1 MVDDKPR
8 SSWRFPVGA
17 TIFVAGF
24 CAPAAIPL
32 VTASNLPTG
41 WKAVIS
47 GALAIGLPEVMMLAA
62 AAVMGKAGFAELK
75 RRLGGILR
83 RYGPPDSVGPVRYR
97 IGLVMFVAPIL
108 LGWLGPYLLHH
119 LSGFDTLPLWWHL
132 GGDLVFVASL
142 FVLGGEFWDKLRALF
157 VRQARAVFPG
167 APDSP
172 S

>member
-1 MVDDKPR
+1 MVEDKPR

-32 VTASNLPTG
+32 VTSSNLPTG

-75 RRLGGILR
+75 RRLGK
-83 RYGPPDSVGPVRYR
+83 
-97 IGLVMFVAPIL
+97 IL
-108 LGWLGPYLLHH
+108 L
-119 LSGFDTLPLWWHL
+119 
-132 GGDLVFVASL
+132 
-142 FVLGGEFWDKLRALF
+142 
-157 VRQARAVFPG
+157 PG
-167 APDSP
+167 IPDF
-172 S
+172 